1 MEWSVRA
8 VIFLLGFILACVFVI
23 VPVRITPK
31 TKKTAIFLD
40 YSTAP
45 ILIVLLLVASTCI
58 PWVVVVRGI
67 LGKRAPDW
75 AVDETSTSYLVP
87 YTVVVLFMS
96 LAYVCTSA
104 EHTKCFVYIANKFS
118 TAALASKNPNILG
131 LSLFTLLAAIF
142 TLTTSNDIVVLTLTP
157 IILEFSRKT
166 DAHLLLPLLLAEFCS
181 ANSFSA
187 GLLSGNPSNIILA
200 SVFRIDFITYLKYSL
215 VPAIVSGCCVYG
227 YSILLARKSEKKS
240 KPVPMNNEI
249 ELKSTHVDDKETKVA
264 MSEPNPKE
272 APSEKKEVVELSR
285 NGVFALLILLFL
297 FCLFLCSTAISNRW
311 PSIEFWHISV
321 FVLAITLIKDV
332 IFYRKNLGTIWTI
345 TKALPWKVPLFL
357 LSMFILVEGASYYH
371 FTTAI
376 ADMLSK
382 HVVAPVVR
390 WGDLPIA
397 LLFNLLT
404 CLACIVFNNL
414 PATIFITRIIS
425 ETSMRQALGDKSM
438 IATFSTAAGTNFGAC
453 ILPHASLAGLMWSS
467 MVMNPPLLKKVWIH
481 GTVLCLLMVVVCS
494 IMLTLFSW
502 IVSHV
507 SCQQVSTSVVNP

>member
-67 LGKRAPDW
+67 LGKRAPAW

-87 YTVVVLFMS
+87 YTVVVLFMA

-104 EHTKCFVYIANKFS
+104 EYTKCFVYIANKFS
-118 TAALASKNPNILG
+118 KAALASKNPNILG

-227 YSILLARKSEKKS
+227 YSILLARKNERAP
-240 KPVPMNNEI
+240 KPAQASNEI
-249 ELKSTHVDDKETKVA
+249 ELISAPSHVNEKESKVESKVE
-264 MSEPNPKE
+264 MSEPKAV
-272 APSEKKEVVELSR
+272 APEKKEEVELSR

-321 FVLAITLIKDV
+321 FVLAVTLIKDC

-376 ADMLSK
+376 ADVLSK

-390 WGDLPIA
+390 WGDLPVA

-425 ETSMRQALGDKSM
+425 ETSMRQALGDKTM

-467 MVMNPPLLKKVWIH
+467 MVMNPPLLKKVWMH
-481 GTVLCLLMVVVCS
+481 GTVICLLLVVVCS
-494 IMLTLFSW
+494 AMLTLFSW
-502 IVSHV
+502 IVLLV
-507 SCQQVSTSVVNP
+507 SLNQ

>member
-1 MEWSVRA
+1 MEWSARA
-8 VIFLLGFILACVFVI
+8 VVFLLGFILACVFVI

-31 TKKTAIFLD
+31 TKKTAIYLD

-45 ILIVLLLVASTCI
+45 ILIVLILVASTCI

-67 LGKRAPDW
+67 LGKRAPEW

-87 YTVVVLFMS
+87 YTVVVLFMA

-227 YSILLARKSEKKS
+227 YSILLARKNEPTPKAVTVS
-240 KPVPMNNEI
+240 NEI
-249 ELKSTHVDDKETKVA
+249 ELISAPAHVNEKEPKVETKVVVN
-264 MSEPNPKE
+264 EPNPKVVS
-272 APSEKKEVVELSR
+272 SEKKEEVVELSR
-285 NGVFALLILLFL
+285 NGICALFILLFL

-321 FVLAITLIKDV
+321 FVLAITLIKDC
-332 IFYRKNLGTIWTI
+332 IFYRKSLGTIWTI

-376 ADMLSK
+376 ADVLSK

-390 WGDLPIA
+390 WGDLPVA

-425 ETSMRQALGDKSM
+425 ETSMRQALGDKTM

-467 MVMNPPLLKKVWIH
+467 MVMNPPLLKKVWMH
-481 GTVLCLLMVVVCS
+481 GSVVCLLLIVVCS
-494 IMLTLFSW
+494 IMLTVFSW
-502 IVSHV
+502 IVLPV
-507 SCQQVSTSVVNP
+507 SCQ

>member
-67 LGKRAPDW
+67 LGKRAPAW

-87 YTVVVLFMS
+87 YTVVVLFMA

-104 EHTKCFVYIANKFS
+104 EYTKCFVYIANKFS
-118 TAALASKNPNILG
+118 KAALASKNPNILG

-227 YSILLARKSEKKS
+227 YSILLARKNERAP
-240 KPVPMNNEI
+240 KPAQASNEI
-249 ELKSTHVDDKETKVA
+249 ELISAPSHVNEKESKVESKVE
-264 MSEPNPKE
+264 MSEPKAV
-272 APSEKKEVVELSR
+272 APEKKEEVELSR

-297 FCLFLCSTAISNRW
+297 FYLFLC
-311 PSIEFWHISV
+311 
-321 FVLAITLIKDV
+321 
-332 IFYRKNLGTIWTI
+332 
-345 TKALPWKVPLFL
+345 
-357 LSMFILVEGASYYH
+357 
-371 FTTAI
+371 
-376 ADMLSK
+376 
-382 HVVAPVVR
+382 
-390 WGDLPIA
+390 
-397 LLFNLLT
+397 
-404 CLACIVFNNL
+404 
-414 PATIFITRIIS
+414 
-425 ETSMRQALGDKSM
+425 
-438 IATFSTAAGTNFGAC
+438 
-453 ILPHASLAGLMWSS
+453 
-467 MVMNPPLLKKVWIH
+467 
-481 GTVLCLLMVVVCS
+481 
-494 IMLTLFSW
+494 
-502 IVSHV
+502 
-507 SCQQVSTSVVNP
+507 